1 MNRLLRREINTA
13 APTPSKPQSPP
24 DTKLQAISFCNFS
37 EKQLTSHL
45 YSLTSQ
51 RWRFRPKLWA
61 LILTIVFAAI
71 NIRLGNWQGER
82 AEYKIGQ
89 QAQLNAALA
98 AAPLSVDDLRA
109 GADTGIELRYRS
121 LSLTGAFVADE
132 LFYLDNRIVEAKAGY
147 GLLQSFRVESATNP
161 SRTVLVDR
169 GWLRASGTRTSL
181 PAVDTPVGNVT
192 ITGRI
197 NTPPSRNPGT
207 FDNDGGQR
215 LNYVSLPELST
226 RLKRPV
232 ELFILEQ
239 ATGPGFVEVARPL
252 PGARF
257 EKNRGYQLQWYAF
270 AAMAIITFLILSF
283 RKKDTI

>member
-1 MNRLLRREINTA
+1 M
-13 APTPSKPQSPP
+13 
-24 DTKLQAISFCNFS
+24 
-37 EKQLTSHL
+37 TSQID
-45 YSLTSQ
+45 SLTSQ
-51 RWRFRPKLWA
+51 RRRFRPRLWA

-89 QAQLNAALA
+89 QTQLNAALA
-98 AAPLSVDDLRA
+98 AAPLSFDDLRA
-109 GADTGIELRYRS
+109 GADTGVEMRYRS

-132 LFYLDNRIVEAKAGY
+132 LFYVDNRIVDAKAGY
-147 GLLQSFRVESATNP
+147 GLLQSFRIESTAGAA
-161 SRTVLVDR
+161 RTVLVDR
-169 GWLRASGTRTSL
+169 GWLRASGNRTSL
-181 PAVDTPVGNVT
+181 PVVDTPSGNVT
-192 ITGRI
+192 ITGKI

-270 AAMAIITFLILSF
+270 AAMAIIIFLILSF
-283 RKKDTI
+283 RKVDAI